1 MDKLKYLI
9 NMSFNRRNFIPV
21 PYGNEGENLK
31 VLQISCDKNR
41 KLIDVL
47 ITIDVA
53 DVQFWLLGT
62 TVIPVN
68 NNVVTNIPEYIR
80 TNEFK

>member
-47 ITIDVA
+47 ITIDCS
-53 DVQFWLLGT
+53 
-62 TVIPVN
+62 
-68 NNVVTNIPEYIR
+68 
-80 TNEFK
+80 